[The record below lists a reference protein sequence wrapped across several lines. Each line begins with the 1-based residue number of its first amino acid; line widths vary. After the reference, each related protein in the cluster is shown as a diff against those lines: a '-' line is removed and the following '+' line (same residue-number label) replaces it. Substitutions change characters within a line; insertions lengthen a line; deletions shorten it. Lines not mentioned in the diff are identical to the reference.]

1 MQTRDTN
8 AANEITSTTGLATP
22 DYDRAGNMVS
32 TPKPGDPAHSWTVTY
47 DAWNRVVSV
56 TDGTTTVTYS
66 YDGTNRRIVRD
77 DGTTDEHY
85 FYDGDQVAEVRVP
98 DGMGGLQTETQYVW
112 SLRYVDSPVLRD
124 SYSGGT
130 LVPAD
135 RLYYLTDA
143 NHNVTAV
150 ADSSG
155 VIQERYDY
163 DAYGKFTIYDGE
175 IRFHLTRRTQS
186 ETSLG

>member
-1 MQTRDTN
+1 MTTTARCKLANTN

-32 TPKPGDPAHSWTVTY
+32 TPKPGDPAHSWTVAY

-66 YDGTNRRIVRD
+66 YDGTNRRIVRN
-77 DGTTDEHY
+77 DGTTDEHF

-98 DGMGGLQTETQYVW
+98 YGMGGLETETQYVW

-124 SYSGGT
+124 SYSGRAYCRAT
-130 LVPAD
+130 P
-135 RLYYLTDA
+135 R
-143 NHNVTAV
+143 AV
-150 ADSSG
+150 AAS
-155 VIQERYDY
+155 
-163 DAYGKFTIYDGE
+163 
-175 IRFHLTRRTQS
+175 
-186 ETSLG
+186 